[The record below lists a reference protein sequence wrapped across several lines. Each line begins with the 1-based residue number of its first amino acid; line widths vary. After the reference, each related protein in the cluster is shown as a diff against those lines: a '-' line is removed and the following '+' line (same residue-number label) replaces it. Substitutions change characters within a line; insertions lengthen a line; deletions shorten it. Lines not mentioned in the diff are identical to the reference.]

1 MLKEPIKMEK
11 TNHIRLFAMISSALF
26 FLNACVY
33 PTVFIRWIIPLYAVC
48 VVIYALAAFFMFYA
62 FFKAKEKAR
71 PVIPAVIGTLI
82 FTAVLMAVT
91 PLVNNVIFGAVAPW
105 GSVLVNTALIHC
117 FWLVMLRQIRK
128 LTGEKFFI
136 KPFICVLLAVIGL
149 PVSIITTVPNMKAT
163 GFIILD
169 TVKNYE
175 KRMDSIDIYENTLE
189 TALPQTDVYDLIIG
203 HLKAPLPE
211 GKTEK
216 KVLVLGWDG
225 CRADAMCLTEDR
237 QAVDALL
244 ADGGKAY
251 IAYCGGANYPAP
263 IKQVTATIEGWT
275 TMFTGLWGDG
285 HGITGFDDVN
295 TAQVHTFFTTAIEEG
310 LIDSSAFCFSWSGH
324 LTTYAEEMEYD
335 KKNNINAAWN
345 FSEGEEGGE
354 ADEGTFETAL
364 SELQKPDCADLT
376 FTIFEYCDHYGHN
389 YGFWEDTPEYVKAFR
404 LSNKTG
410 VKLIDAVKARPTY
423 DTEDWLI
430 LISSDH
436 GGYVRGH
443 GGDTLMERMMFIVT
457 NK

>member
-1 MLKEPIKMEK
+1 MKETKARILAL
-11 TNHIRLFAMISSALF
+11 ISSVLLFAD
-26 FLNACVY
+26 ACTY
-33 PTVFIRWIIPLYAVC
+33 PIVFIKWIVPLYAGC
-48 VVIYALAAFFMFYA
+48 VAIYAIAAFLLFFA
-62 FFKAKEKAR
+62 LFKAKANTK
-71 PVIPAVIGTLI
+71 PVIPAVIGTAI
-82 FTAVLMAVT
+82 FVAVLMGVT
-91 PLVNNVIFGAVAPW
+91 PLVNNVIFGSVAPW
-105 GSVLVNTALIHC
+105 GSVLVNTVLIFC
-117 FWLVMLRQIRK
+117 FWLIMLRLIRK
-128 LTGEKFFI
+128 QTGERFII
-136 KPFICVLLAVIGL
+136 KPLICVLLAFIGL

-175 KRMDSIDIYENTLE
+175 KRMETIDIYENTME

-203 HLKAPLPE
+203 HLRAPLPE

-225 CRADAMCLTEDR
+225 CRADAMCLIEDR

-251 IAYCGGANYPAP
+251 IAYCGGANYPDP
-263 IKQVTATIEGWT
+263 ITQVTATIEGWT

-295 TAQVHTFFTTAIEEG
+295 TAQVRTFLTTAIEDG

-335 KKNNINAAWN
+335 KQNNINVAWN
-345 FSEGEEGGE
+345 FSEGEEGREG
-354 ADEGTFETAL
+354 DEGTFETAL
-364 SELQKPDCADLT
+364 AGLQKPDCPDLT

-389 YGFWEDTPEYVKAFR
+389 YGFWEETPEYAEAFC
-404 LSNKTG
+404 LSNETG
-410 VKLIDAVKARPTY
+410 IKLIEAVKARQTY

-430 LISSDH
+430 LITSDH

-457 NK
+457 SR

>member
-1 MLKEPIKMEK
+1 MEK
-11 TNHIRLFAMISSALF
+11 TNKIRFLSLISSVLLF
-26 FLNACVY
+26 ITACVY
-33 PTVFIRWIIPLYAVC
+33 PTVFIKWIIPLYAVC
-48 VVIYALAAFFMFYA
+48 IIAYAAAAFLLSYSLFM
-62 FFKAKEKAR
+62 AKDKDKLLMRSIIAT
-71 PVIPAVIGTLI
+71 AV
-82 FTAVLMAVT
+82 FVAVLMIIT

-105 GSVLVNTALIHC
+105 GSVLVNTALIFC
-117 FWLVMLRQIRK
+117 FWLIMLRKIRK
-128 LTGEKFFI
+128 QTGENFFV
-136 KPFICVLLAVIGL
+136 KPLLCVLLAVIAL
-149 PVSIITTVPNMKAT
+149 PVCIITTVPNMKAT

-169 TVKNYE
+169 TVRNYE
-175 KRMDSIDIYENTLE
+175 NRMDAIDIYENTME
-189 TALPQTDVYDLIIG
+189 TALPQTEVYDIIIN

-251 IAYCGGANYPAP
+251 IAYCGGANHPAP
-263 IKQVTATIEGWT
+263 ITQVTATIEGWT
-275 TMFTGLWGDG
+275 TMFTGRWSDG
-285 HGITGFDDVN
+285 HGITGFDDIN
-295 TAQVHTFFTTAIEEG
+295 TSQLHTFFTTAIEDG

-335 KKNNINAAWN
+335 KQNNINVAWN

-354 ADEGTFETAL
+354 GDDGTFKKAL
-364 SELQKPDCADLT
+364 EELQKPDCADLL
-376 FTIFEYCDHYGHN
+376 FTIFEYCDYYGHT
-389 YGFWEDTPEYVKAFR
+389 YGFWEETPEYIEAFR
-404 LSNKTG
+404 LSNDTG
-410 VKLIDAVKARPTY
+410 VKLINAVKARPTY

-443 GGDTLMERMMFIVT
+443 GGDTLMERMMFIVS